1 MTAKYK
7 DNKIWG
13 GNAFGSVGG
22 KQSPKLASIRDSLR
36 LPPLSSM
43 HSRKKSKKLNDYS
56 PANIHSPN

>member
-13 GNAFGSVGG
+13 GNAIGSIGG
-22 KQSPKLASIRDSLR
+22 KQSPKLASIRRNLR

-43 HSRKKSKKLNDYS
+43 NSRKKNKKLIEFS
-56 PANIHSPN
+56 PANI